1 MKKVGV
7 AILGLGVVGGGTYK
21 ILTEHRDFYK
31 KNHGVDITVESVLEL
46 NKQRA
51 VNLGVQENK
60 ICSNIA
66 EICSNP
72 DIDIVVEVI
81 GGLEPAKS
89 FVLAALNSGK
99 SVVTSNKELYC
110 KYSHELEKAAKKNKV
125 GLFYEATCVG
135 GVPVIRALLDNLQ
148 GNKITS
154 IMGIINGT
162 TNYILSKMSDK
173 GASYEEVLKEAQLL
187 GYAEANPTNDVEG
200 YDSAY
205 KLSILSSLS
214 FHTKVPYTEIYR
226 EGITKI
232 NIADI
237 KYAKQFG
244 YALKLL
250 ALGKDGENGIEVRVH
265 PALIKST
272 HPLAGVNDSY
282 NAVYIAGD
290 SVENVMLYGRGAG
303 ALPTGSAIVGDIIY
317 CATHPNHS
325 YSTFKNTENAD
336 PSTKFVKNFE
346 SEYYIRLSAK
356 DKAGVLSKITSL
368 LGKHSI
374 SVSQVVQ
381 DKGEMEGQAPLIM
394 ITHETK
400 EHNIEKAVADI
411 NATGIAE
418 VNSVLRVVS

>member
-381 DKGEMEGQAPLIM
+381 DKGETEGQAPLIM

-400 EHNIEKAVADI
+400 EHNI
-411 NATGIAE
+411 
-418 VNSVLRVVS
+418 